1 MNILI
6 APDSFKGT
14 FRSRKMAEMIKAAL
28 PAYLQKQ
35 AVMQPLADGGEG
47 TAELIANHLKAK
59 FYDVEVIGP
68 YHKTH
73 TARYY
78 ISGDTAIMDMASA
91 SGLECVSTKRLKPA
105 LATTYGTGQMMLAAL
120 NRNVKKLLLGLGGS
134 ATIDGGAGAL
144 MALGAKL
151 LDQYGSQISLGNRG
165 LSNLHIID
173 IASAWKRLQEIDFT
187 LLSDVT
193 NPLLGDN
200 GAVRKYGPQKGVL
213 QNDLQCYETN
223 VSNFAGSVSNEKT
236 KDLMNKPGAGAAGGM
251 GFGLATIGGKLVSG
265 FDFISDLV
273 GLDQKIKESD
283 LIITGEGKVTETS
296 FQGKVIGEIIR
307 KSSAFN
313 KRCLVISGGKIDLEV
328 INKCNDNLL
337 YISLFEHS
345 YEFNFIVKNTF
356 NRLTKKLNEI
366 L

>member
-14 FRSRKMAEMIKAAL
+14 FRSQKMAEMIKAAL
-28 PAYLQKQ
+28 PAHLQKQ
-35 AVMQPLADGGEG
+35 VVMQPLADGGEG
-47 TAELIANHLKAK
+47 TAELIANHLKSK

-68 YHKTH
+68 YHEPH

-91 SGLECVSTKRLKPA
+91 SGLECVSGKMLKPA

-120 NRNVKKLLLGLGGS
+120 NHNVKKLLLGLGGS
-134 ATIDGGAGAL
+134 ATVDGGAGAL

-151 LDQYGSQISLGNRG
+151 LDQNGNPISLGNRG
-165 LSNLHIID
+165 LSDLHTID
-173 IASAWKRLQEIDFT
+173 IESAQKRFQEIDFT

-213 QNDLQCYETN
+213 QNDLQSYENN
-223 VSNFAGSVSNEKT
+223 VANFADCFGNEKT
-236 KDLMNKPGAGAAGGM
+236 KKLMNKPGAGAAGGM
-251 GFGLATIGGKLVSG
+251 GFGLATIGGRLVSG

-273 GLDQKIKESD
+273 GLDKKIRESD

-296 FQGKVIGEIIR
+296 FHGKVIGEVIR
-307 KSSAFN
+307 KSRGFN

-328 INKCNDNLL
+328 IDKCNDNLL

-356 NRLTKKLNEI
+356 NRLIKKLNEI